1 MAINFGALNQSHG
14 ADALIDPRDIFNA
27 LPTKPSGM
35 NFLRGPQDQVLE
47 KWFSR
52 RTQRDVV
59 VKLNTGGGKTVVGLL
74 IARSSLAEGK
84 GPVAY
89 LVPDKYLVDQ
99 VIAEA
104 GGLGI
109 PVVSDPKIFAYS
121 QGSAILV
128 DTFQKLFSVPQ
139 TEHPLSTFEKG
150 PPLTRPGA
158 ESTHEYGL
166 LRNGTGNAAGIT
178 AWCE

>member
-1 MAINFGALNQSHG
+1 MAINFGALNQSRA

-47 KWFSR
+47 KWFAR
-52 RTQRDVV
+52 RAQRDVV

-104 GGLGI
+104 GRLGI
-109 PVVSDPKIFAYS
+109 PVVGDPKIFAYS
-121 QGSAILV
+121 QGTAILV
-128 DTFQKLFSVPQ
+128 DTFQKLFNGKS
-139 TEHPLSTFEKG
+139 
-150 PPLTRPGA
+150 
-158 ESTHEYGL
+158 ESP
-166 LRNGTGNAAGIT
+166 RV
-178 AWCE
+178 